1 MPHSSPQ
8 EKLDPRASS
17 RLTTAHA
24 LSLLDFLEAQETEMR
39 GEVQRV
45 LRRMREVKRVVRA
58 VKRERGRMMEKD
70 RFADSEAE
78 VTVGSAQ

>member
-1 MPHSSPQ
+1 MLIRSPYF
-8 EKLDPRASS
+8 ETMFSGE
-17 RLTTAHA
+17 
-24 LSLLDFLEAQETEMR
+24 FLEAQETEMR

-58 VKRERGRMMEKD
+58 VKRERGRMRDKD

-78 VTVGSAQ
+78 VTVGTAY